1 MNEEDIRR
9 IVANGTKVLD
19 QCREQRWE
27 LWEEVQAL
35 VRFVVAVDAMNEPAV
50 SWSDEREAIQPIMDK
65 YTIHVSAPHPS
76 HPLSDAASVR

>member
-35 VRFVVAVDAMNEPAV
+35 VRFVVAVDTMNEPAV
-50 SWSDEREAIQPIMDK
+50 SWSDEREAIQPIIDK
-65 YTIHVSAPHPS
+65 YTTPLSAPHPS
-76 HPLSDAASVR
+76 RPSSDAASAH